1 MKRSN
6 ANSQTVDVQDELIAT
21 LGPMTPRQKLL
32 ATCLVIISGWGWIAY
47 AYQARVG
54 LAATA
59 MTDYFSWGI
68 YIINF
73 VFFIGIS
80 MAGTLIS
87 AILRLTGATWRAPV
101 TRLAEAITLFSLL
114 IAGPMIIID
123 MGRPDRFFYVLLH
136 GRIQSPILWDVL
148 SLTTYMAGSILYL
161 YLPMIPDMAIL
172 RDHPGKFPAW
182 RRRLYSVMALGW
194 KGTQKQHAALER
206 AIFVMAIVILPVAV
220 SIHTVTAWL
229 FGMTLRPGWHTTIIG
244 PDFVIGA
251 LYSGVAAVITAIA
264 IFRHFFNLQ
273 RHLSMSHFL
282 KLANLLLVF
291 GLVYGYF
298 IVNEHVG
305 SIYTNQGAE
314 QRLDQSTFA
323 GPYRLEFWGMV
334 VVGMV
339 IPLVMLV
346 IPKFRSVGGIVCASL
361 LVNVGMWLKRYII
374 VVPTLATPFM
384 PAVTPGGKALNYVPT
399 WVEWSVTIGAFSGF
413 SLMYLLFAKLFPIIS
428 IWELKE
434 EEDAAGKQSVTPSSG
449 TAASVIRAG
458 LAGGA
463 LLAVLGVLVTGASAS
478 AAEPTAILATSP
490 SQVPASQP
498 AGKVALAVVT
508 EDGQKLIRATVT
520 QAGKPLES
528 AAVEFSVRRS
538 FGSLK
543 LGNDTTLD
551 DGTAAVKFPT
561 GLPGNSAGELSLIA
575 EVKTPPNLAGACAEI
590 VSSGGTI
597 TPPDPDPF
605 PRSLWSPRA
614 PLPLLVVVFGLVVA
628 VWSTYAYIVFQIVA
642 IRKGAEA

>member
-1 MKRSN
+1 MNRKDTIV
-6 ANSQTVDVQDELIAT
+6 QPVDAQDELIAT

-32 ATCLVIISGWGWIAY
+32 AVCLVIISGWGWIAY

-123 MGRPDRFFYVLLH
+123 MGRPDRFFYILLH

-172 RDHPGKFPAW
+172 RDHPEKFPAW
-182 RRRLYSVMALGW
+182 RRRLYSTMALGW
-194 KGTQKQHAALER
+194 KGTPGQHAALER
-206 AIFVMAIVILPVAV
+206 AILVMAIVILPVAV

-273 RHLSMSHFL
+273 RHLLMSHFL

-291 GLVYGYF
+291 GLIYGYF

-346 IPKFRSVGGIVCASL
+346 VPKFRTVGGIVCASL
-361 LVNVGMWLKRYII
+361 LVNVGMWLKRYVI

-384 PAVTPGGKALNYVPT
+384 PAVTPGGRALSYVPT

-434 EEDAAGKQSVTPSSG
+434 EQDAALTQTAAPSSG
-449 TAASVIRAG
+449 TAASVRPG
-458 LAGGA
+458 LLGGA
-463 LLAVLGVLVTGASAS
+463 LLAVLGVLVMGTSAS
-478 AAEPTAILATSP
+478 AAEPTAIPAISP
-490 SQVPASQP
+490 AQVAASQP
-498 AGKVALAVVT
+498 AVKVALAVVT

-520 QAGKPLES
+520 QAGKPLEN
-528 AAVEFSVRRS
+528 ATIAFSVRRS
-538 FGSLK
+538 FGNLK
-543 LGNDTTLD
+543 LGSDTTLD
-551 DGTAAVKFPT
+551 DGTAAVKFPA
-561 GLPGNSAGELSLIA
+561 GLAGNSVGELTLIA
-575 EVKTPPNLAGACAEI
+575 EVKTPPNLAGTCTEF
-590 VSSGGTI
+590 VSAGGTI
-597 TPPDPDPF
+597 TPRDPDPF

-628 VWSTYAYIVFQIVA
+628 VWSTYAYIVFQIIA
-642 IRKGAEA
+642 IKKGAEA

>member
-1 MKRSN
+1 MSRSN
-6 ANSQTVDVQDELIAT
+6 VIVPTSGAQDDLIAT
-21 LGPMTPRQKLL
+21 LGPMTPRQKRLL
-32 ATCLVIISGWGWIAY
+32 VCLVIISGWGWIAY

-323 GPYRLEFWGMV
+323 GPYRLE
-334 VVGMV
+334 
-339 IPLVMLV
+339 
-346 IPKFRSVGGIVCASL
+346 
-361 LVNVGMWLKRYII
+361 
-374 VVPTLATPFM
+374 
-384 PAVTPGGKALNYVPT
+384 
-399 WVEWSVTIGAFSGF
+399 
-413 SLMYLLFAKLFPIIS
+413 
-428 IWELKE
+428 
-434 EEDAAGKQSVTPSSG
+434 
-449 TAASVIRAG
+449 
-458 LAGGA
+458 
-463 LLAVLGVLVTGASAS
+463 
-478 AAEPTAILATSP
+478 
-490 SQVPASQP
+490 
-498 AGKVALAVVT
+498 
-508 EDGQKLIRATVT
+508 
-520 QAGKPLES
+520 
-528 AAVEFSVRRS
+528 
-538 FGSLK
+538 
-543 LGNDTTLD
+543 
-551 DGTAAVKFPT
+551 
-561 GLPGNSAGELSLIA
+561 
-575 EVKTPPNLAGACAEI
+575 
-590 VSSGGTI
+590 
-597 TPPDPDPF
+597 
-605 PRSLWSPRA
+605 
-614 PLPLLVVVFGLVVA
+614 
-628 VWSTYAYIVFQIVA
+628 
-642 IRKGAEA
+642 